1 MLFLTVSLMLALTA
15 CQNEKA
21 EKPVNDAKAT
31 ETEEPAGLRIA
42 YVEVDSLMSQYQF
55 CKDYNLV
62 LTKKAENIQNT
73 LISKQRALQQHAAAL
88 QKKYESNGFTTRDEL
103 ERAQASIQKE
113 QQDYAELEQRLGNE
127 LASENAKL
135 NEELAAS
142 KTRVEELAKEQQDL
156 AELDQRLTSELAAEN
171 AKLNAE
177 LRDSIQT
184 FLKTFNK
191 TKKFDY
197 ILTKQGD
204 NILMANPKFDITNQV
219 VAGLNKRYKTKPET
233 NKEK

>member
-1 MLFLTVSLMLALTA
+1 MKKMLFLTVSLMLALTA

-135 NEELAAS
+135 NEEL
-142 KTRVEELAKEQQDL
+142 
-156 AELDQRLTSELAAEN
+156 
-171 AKLNAE
+171 
-177 LRDSIQT
+177 RDSIQT

-233 NKEK
+233 NKKK

>member
-1 MLFLTVSLMLALTA
+1 MKKMLFLTVSLMLELTE

-135 NEELAAS
+135 NEEL
-142 KTRVEELAKEQQDL
+142 
-156 AELDQRLTSELAAEN
+156 
-171 AKLNAE
+171 
-177 LRDSIQT
+177 RDSIQT

>member
-1 MLFLTVSLMLALTA
+1 MKKMLFLTVSLMLALTA

-31 ETEEPAGLRIA
+31 ETEETAGLRIA

-135 NEELAAS
+135 NEEL
-142 KTRVEELAKEQQDL
+142 
-156 AELDQRLTSELAAEN
+156 
-171 AKLNAE
+171 
-177 LRDSIQT
+177 RDSIQT

>member
-135 NEELAAS
+135 NEEL
-142 KTRVEELAKEQQDL
+142 
-156 AELDQRLTSELAAEN
+156 
-171 AKLNAE
+171 
-177 LRDSIQT
+177 RDSIQT